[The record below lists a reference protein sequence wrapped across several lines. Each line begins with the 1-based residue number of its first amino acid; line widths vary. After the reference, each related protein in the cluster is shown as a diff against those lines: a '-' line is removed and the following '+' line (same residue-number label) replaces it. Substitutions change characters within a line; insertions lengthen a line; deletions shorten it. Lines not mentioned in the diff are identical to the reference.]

1 MSAQPY
7 RRDQGGAIDRERPL
21 AFTFDGRAYQG
32 FAGDTLASAL
42 LANGVHLVGRSF
54 KYHRPRGVYS
64 AGHEEPNAL
73 VTVGRA
79 GRREPNTRATMVELY
94 DGLVAESQNRWPSLS
109 FDVMALTE
117 LLSPIFVAGFYYKT
131 FKWPASFWNP
141 IYEKIIRKAA
151 GLGRASRQPDP
162 DRYEKVHASCDVL
175 VAGGGPAG
183 LSAARAAAAAGCRVL
198 LADERSWLGGTLAFE
213 RADADGPQGSQAVDG
228 MAADLAASDTVT
240 VLPRTTVFGAYD
252 HNVFGLVE
260 STADHLPTPA
270 PHQPR
275 QRFWIVRAPQVVLA
289 TGAVER
295 PLVFACNDLPGV
307 MLASA
312 ARAYVNRYAVT
323 PGRRVVV
330 FTNNDSAYR
339 TAIDL
344 ADAGVR
350 VMAVVDAR
358 DDPPPLL
365 AQRVADLGIERLSA
379 AVVTRALGRRH
390 VKGVEVA
397 ALSLDGARV
406 SGPVR
411 RIACDLVCVSGGWT
425 PSVQLQSQS
434 GVKPV
439 YRDDLTTFVPG
450 EPGPG
455 QRSAGSCLGLRSTE
469 ACLASG
475 QDAGARAAAACG
487 FESPDDEG
495 PRTDAAEERP
505 LRPLWHVPEPVGQHR
520 PGFVDLQHDVTTSDI
535 ALAHREGYVSVE
547 HLKRY
552 TTLGMATDQGKTS
565 NINALG
571 LIAALRGEAIP
582 ALGTTTFRPPYT
594 PVTMGALAGTEVGPH
609 LRPVRRSPMHDWHT
623 AHGAVFVEVGDWLRP
638 LYYPANGETPE
649 SAYRREAGHVRAK
662 VGMVDIST
670 LVKVV
675 VQGPDAAEFLNRI
688 YVNGWS
694 KLPVDKA
701 RYGAM
706 LRDDGIVSDDG
717 TTARISENE
726 FFMTATTAHGPKTLT
741 NMEFL
746 LETAWPKLKVRVT
759 EVTDQW
765 GAMAV
770 AGPLS
775 REVLASVVEGVEM
788 DNDAFPFMGVRV
800 ASIGGD
806 AVRLH
811 RVSYSGEL
819 AYEVFVPAH
828 HGQGVWERIVE
839 AGGPFELVPYGTEA
853 MDALRIEKGHVAGPE
868 LDGRTT
874 LGDLGLEGMAST
886 RKPFVG
892 SVLMK
897 RPGLTDGARPRLVGL
912 APDPEAGVPRA
923 GALVREQPFR
933 APDGASLGHVT
944 SVTYSPALG
953 HYIAL
958 ALVAGGME
966 REGQTLYASSP
977 VSGENTPVRVVSPVF
992 FDTERRRLLA

>member
-1 MSAQPY
+1 MSPQPY
-7 RRDQGGAIDRERPL
+7 RRESGGAIDRDRPVT
-21 AFTFDGRAYQG
+21 FTFDGRAYRG

-42 LANGVHLVGRSF
+42 LANGVHLMGRSF
-54 KYHRPRGVYS
+54 KYRRPRGVYT
-64 AGHEEPNAL
+64 AGPEEPNAL
-73 VTVGRA
+73 VTVGRGA
-79 GRREPNTRATMVELY
+79 RREPNARATTVELY
-94 DGLVAESQNRWPSLS
+94 DGLVAESQNRWPSLN
-109 FDVMALTE
+109 FDVMAMTA

-131 FKWPASFWNP
+131 FMWPASFWNP
-141 IYEKIIRKAA
+141 VYARLIRKAA
-151 GLGRASRQPDP
+151 GLGRASHQPDP

-183 LSAARAAAAAGCRVL
+183 LSAARAAAEAGCRVL
-198 LADERSWLGGTLAFE
+198 LADERPWLGGTLGFE
-213 RADADGPQGSQAVDG
+213 RTDADGPRVHQAVDG
-228 MAADLAASDTVT
+228 MAANLAAWDTVT
-240 VLPRTTVFGAYD
+240 VLPRTTVFGVYD

-260 STADHLPTPA
+260 STADHLPAPA

-275 QRFWIVRAPQVVLA
+275 QRLWIVRAAQAVLA

-295 PLVFACNDLPGV
+295 PLVFAGNDLPGV

-323 PGRRVVV
+323 PGRRAVV

-350 VMAVVDAR
+350 VVAVVDAR
-358 DDPPPLL
+358 DDPPPRL
-365 AQRVADLGIERLSA
+365 AQRAADLGIERLSA
-379 AVVTRALGRRH
+379 AVVSRALGRRH

-397 ALSLDGARV
+397 ALSLDGAAV
-406 SGPVR
+406 TGPVR
-411 RIACDLVCVSGGWT
+411 RIACDLVCVSGGWA

-439 YRDDLTTFVPG
+439 YRDDLATFVPG

-455 QRSAGSCLGLRSTE
+455 QQSAGSCLGLRSTE

-475 QDAGARAAAACG
+475 LDAGARAAAACG
-487 FESPDDEG
+487 FESPDGGG

-505 LRPLWHVPEPVGQHR
+505 LRPLWQVPEPAGRHR
-520 PGFVDLQHDVTTSDI
+520 LGFVDLQHDVTAGDI
-535 ALAHREGYVSVE
+535 ALAHREGYASVE

-565 NINALG
+565 NINALA
-571 LIAALRGEAIP
+571 LMAAHRGEAIP
-582 ALGTTTFRPPYT
+582 AVGTTTFRPPYT
-594 PVTMGALAGTEVGPH
+594 PVTMGALAGAEVGPH
-609 LRPVRRSPMHDWHT
+609 FRPVRRSPMHDWHA
-623 AHGAVFVEVGDWLRP
+623 AHGAVFVEAADWLRP
-638 LYYPANGETPE
+638 RYYPAGAETLE
-649 SAYRREAGHVRAK
+649 FVSRREAGHVRAK

-670 LVKVV
+670 LVKVD

-694 KLPVDKA
+694 KLPVGKA
-701 RYGAM
+701 RYGVM
-706 LRDDGIVSDDG
+706 LRDDGIVLDDG
-717 TTARISENE
+717 TTARISENG
-726 FFMTATTAHGPKTLT
+726 FFMTATTAHGPKALT

-746 LETAWPKLKVRVT
+746 LETAWPELKVRVT
-759 EVTDQW
+759 ETTDQW

-775 REVLASVVEGVEM
+775 REVLAQVVEGVEM
-788 DNDAFPFMGVRV
+788 DNDAFPFMGVRR
-800 ASIGGD
+800 ATIGD
-806 AVRLH
+806 AAVRLH

-828 HGQGVWERIVE
+828 HGQAVWERIVE
-839 AGGPFELVPYGTEA
+839 AGGPFDLRPYGTEA
-853 MDALRIEKGHVAGPE
+853 MDVLRIEKGHVAGPE

-874 LGDLGLEGMAST
+874 LGDLGLEGLAST

-897 RPGLTDGARPRLVGL
+897 RPGLTDAARPRLVGL
-912 APDPEAGVPRA
+912 ASDPAAGVLRA

-933 APDGASLGHVT
+933 APDGANLGHVT

-958 ALVAGGME
+958 ALVAGGMD

-977 VSGENTPVRVVSPVF
+977 VTGENTPAQVVSPVF
-992 FDTERRRLLA
+992 VDPERRRLHA